1 MLPTRTENATQFDL
15 MVSNVTTDTFAAAA
29 VARRPVLPAPKWAWA
44 GAALL
49 FAGLIALDRLTFLT
63 PIYMQAVTPW
73 NPVLGVCVAVA
84 LFHRWGGIVL
94 AFAAAATCSLLAPD
108 GPKPTTL
115 AVLDGIVT
123 AAQVAAIVDLS
134 VLLGRRSG
142 QDLLKNPLVGALL
155 AAPLVAMLAG
165 MVYVP
170 VIAALGIV
178 QPAHIVSHFV
188 RFWVGGIIGVLIFT
202 PLFAIR
208 LAPGPKEPMT
218 TGRLLEAVAQCVLVL
233 AAVWVAFGEYPQT
246 ASRYL
251 FVVFLPMIW
260 IVLRFGVRGA
270 IVLNALVQASM
281 IASLVV
287 AGHLEANVTLFQA
300 LLLVLTASGFV
311 FGLAVDQS
319 KLATLRL
326 RTREE
331 ELSASLRV
339 AATGEL
345 AGTLA
350 HELGHPLGA
359 ISNYASALNHVVRR
373 IAPESAEAAA
383 IGAKLMQ
390 EVVRAT
396 DTLHRMR
403 DFFRTGGMTVEPA
416 DIGDIVKDA
425 ALLLKD
431 RLERNA
437 IGPYIV
443 VQGANIV
450 LGDQVQLRAVVYNL
464 LVNAIDAL
472 KPIPPESRFLAV
484 TVRRAAESVV
494 LEVEDSGGGVATDVR
509 DDIFEPLVTTK
520 EDGLGLGLSM
530 SRSVIDAHGG
540 TIILSDSKLGGA
552 KFVVTLPAEY

>member
-1 MLPTRTENATQFDL
+1 MT
-15 MVSNVTTDTFAAAA
+15 SSVTPHTLAAPAA
-29 VARRPVLPAPKWAWA
+29 RKPAFPAPRWAWA

-49 FAGLIALDRLTFLT
+49 FIGLIGLDRLTFVT
-63 PIYMQAVTPW
+63 PIYIQVVTPW

-84 LFHRWGGIVL
+84 LLYRWGGAVV
-94 AFAAAATCSLLAPD
+94 AFAAATTCSLLAPD
-108 GPKPTTL
+108 GPRPVTL

-123 AAQVAAIVDLS
+123 AAQTAAIVDLAG
-134 VLLGRRSG
+134 LLARRST

-155 AAPLVAMLAG
+155 AAPLVTLLAG
-165 MVYVP
+165 AVYVP
-170 VIAALGIV
+170 TIAALGIV
-178 QPAHIVSHFV
+178 QPAHMGSHFV
-188 RFWVGGIIGVLIFT
+188 RFAVGSVIGVLIFA

-208 LAPGPKEPMT
+208 LAPGPKEPLT
-218 TGRLLEAVAQCVLVL
+218 TGRLLEACAQGALVL
-233 AAVWVAFGEYPQT
+233 AAVWVAFGEYPET

-281 IASLVV
+281 IASLVF

-331 ELSASLRV
+331 ELAASLRV

-359 ISNYASALNHVVRR
+359 ISNYASALNHVLRR
-373 IAPESAEAAA
+373 IAPNNTEAAA
-383 IGAKLMQ
+383 IGAKLTQ

-416 DIGDIVKDA
+416 DLGEIVKDA

-431 RLERNA
+431 RLGRNA
-437 IGPYIV
+437 ISPYIV
-443 VQGANIV
+443 VQGGSNIV

-472 KPIPPESRFLAV
+472 KPVPLESRALAV
-484 TVRRAAESVV
+484 MVRRANESVI
-494 LEVEDSGGGVATDVR
+494 LEVDDSGRGVANDVR

-520 EDGLGLGLSM
+520 KDGLGLGLSM
-530 SRSVIDAHGG
+530 SRSVIHAHGG

-552 KFVVTLPAEY
+552 RFVVTLPAEY

>member
-1 MLPTRTENATQFDL
+1 MNA
-15 MVSNVTTDTFAAAA
+15 NAAST
-29 VARRPVLPAPKWAWA
+29 ARALAQSPVFPKPKWAWA
-44 GAALL
+44 GAMLL
-49 FAGLIALDRLTFLT
+49 FVGLIGLDRLTFLS
-63 PIYMQAVTPW
+63 PIYIQAVTPW

-84 LFHRWGGIVL
+84 LLNRWGGVIL
-94 AFAAAATCSLLAPD
+94 AFAAATTCSLLAPD
-108 GPKPTTL
+108 GPRPTTL
-115 AVLDGIVT
+115 AVLDGIIT
-123 AAQVAAIVDLS
+123 AVQAAAIVDLAAHFT
-134 VLLGRRSG
+134 RRAT

-155 AAPLVAMLAG
+155 AAPPVAMLAG
-165 MVYVP
+165 LFYVP
-170 VIAALGIV
+170 LIAALGIV
-178 QPAHIVSHFV
+178 QPEQIGSHFV
-188 RFWVGGIIGVLIFT
+188 RFAVGSVIGVLIFT
-202 PLFAIR
+202 PLFAMR
-208 LAPGPKEPMT
+208 LAPGPREPLT
-218 TGRLLEAVAQCVLVL
+218 TGRILEACAQGVLVL

-270 IVLNALVQASM
+270 IVLNALVQAAM
-281 IASLVV
+281 IGSLVF
-287 AGHLEANVTLFQA
+287 AGHLEANITLFQA
-300 LLLVLTASGFV
+300 LLLVLTASAFI
-311 FGLAVDQS
+311 FGLAMDQS

-359 ISNYASALNHVVRR
+359 ISNYASALNHVLRR
-373 IAPESAEAAA
+373 IAPDNAEAAA
-383 IGAKLMQ
+383 IGAKLTQ
-390 EVVRAT
+390 EVIRAT

-403 DFFRTGGMTVEPA
+403 DFFRTGGMTVQPV

-431 RLERNA
+431 RLGRND
-437 IGPYIV
+437 ISPYIV
-443 VQGANIV
+443 VQGGPNVV
-450 LGDQVQLRAVVYNL
+450 LGDHVQLRAVVYNL

-472 KPIPPESRFLAV
+472 KPVPQEERALAV
-484 TVRRAAESVV
+484 MVRRTPDSVI
-494 LEVEDSGGGVATDVR
+494 LEVDDSGSGVATDVR

-540 TIILSDSKLGGA
+540 SIVLSDSKLGGA
-552 KFVVTLPAEY
+552 KFVVTLPVEY

>member
-1 MLPTRTENATQFDL
+1 MNA
-15 MVSNVTTDTFAAAA
+15 NVTLG
-29 VARRPVLPAPKWAWA
+29 ARPPGQSSIFPPPKWAWA

-49 FAGLIALDRLTFLT
+49 FVGLIGLDRLTFLT
-63 PIYMQAVTPW
+63 PIYIQVVTPW
-73 NPVLGVCVAVA
+73 NPVLGVCVAVT
-84 LFHRWGGIVL
+84 LFHRWGGLLL
-94 AFAAAATCSLLAPD
+94 AFTAATTCSLIAPD
-108 GPKPTTL
+108 GPRPTTL

-123 AAQVAAIVDLS
+123 AVQTGAIVELAA
-134 VLLGRRSG
+134 LFTRRAP
-142 QDLLKNPLVGALL
+142 QDLLKNPLVGTLL
-155 AAPLVAMLAG
+155 AVPPVAMLAG
-165 MVYVP
+165 LVYIP
-170 VIAALGIV
+170 LLAALDIV
-178 QPAHIVSHFV
+178 QPAHIGSHFV
-188 RFWVGGIIGVLIFT
+188 RFAVGSIIGVLIFT
-202 PLFAIR
+202 PLFAMR
-208 LAPGPKEPMT
+208 LAPGPKEPLT
-218 TGRLLEAVAQCVLVL
+218 TGRVLEACAQGVLVL

-281 IASLVV
+281 IASLVF
-287 AGHLEANVTLFQA
+287 AGHLEANITLFQA
-300 LLLVLTASGFV
+300 LLLVLTASAFI
-311 FGLAVDQS
+311 FGLTMDQS

-359 ISNYASALNHVVRR
+359 ISNYASALNHVLRR
-373 IAPESAEAAA
+373 IAPDNAEAAA
-383 IGAKLMQ
+383 IGAKLTQ
-390 EVVRAT
+390 EVIRAT

-403 DFFRTGGMTVEPA
+403 DFFRTGGMAVQPV

-431 RLERNA
+431 RLGRND
-437 IGPYIV
+437 ISPYIV
-443 VQGANIV
+443 VQGGPNVV
-450 LGDQVQLRAVVYNL
+450 LGDHVQLRAVVYNL

-472 KPIPPESRFLAV
+472 KPVPQEARALAAM
-484 TVRRAAESVV
+484 VRRTPNSVI
-494 LEVEDSGGGVATDVR
+494 LEVEDSGSGVATDVR

-540 TIILSDSKLGGA
+540 SIVLSDSKLGGA
-552 KFVVTLPAEY
+552 KFVVTLPVEY